1 MTTPAED
8 FAPLGHM
15 LEASG
20 WALSIAE
27 GRTRHDLD
35 LDLQLFL
42 VLSRA
47 IEVVGEAANRVSDDT
62 QGRTPEI
69 PWRRIIGMRNHLAHK
84 YDDINYDI
92 LWEVVTLH
100 LTPMIENVRRLLPDG
115 FTPTPIRAVPLR

>member
-15 LEASG
+15 LEAPG

-27 GRTRHDLD
+27 GRALRDLD

-47 IEVVGEAANRVSDDT
+47 IEVVGEAANRS
-62 QGRTPEI
+62 QMI
-69 PWRRIIGMRNHLAHK
+69 RRA
-84 YDDINYDI
+84 
-92 LWEVVTLH
+92 E
-100 LTPMIENVRRLLPDG
+100 RRRYPGDELL
-115 FTPTPIRAVPLR
+115 V